1 MMPDRT
7 ARRLIFAYISR
18 APITSFND
26 SHQTGYLVKDIL
38 DLGVQAFQVNGAD
51 AEQLWVKIADDTALV
66 IAIGDVPN
74 PDGAKKI
81 AKYYLDLLGN

>member
-1 MMPDRT
+1 M
-7 ARRLIFAYISR
+7 
-18 APITSFND
+18 
-26 SHQTGYLVKDIL
+26 
-38 DLGVQAFQVNGAD
+38 QAFQVNGAD

-81 AKYYLDLLGN
+81 AKYYLDLLGK